1 MTTPPPTP
9 GPSTPGPSTPP
20 PTPRPPTTPRP
31 PAAPKSGP
39 RPAPW
44 VRTRLRAAPLGTLL
58 AAALA
63 FVAVLLAAA
72 LPRAQDRGADQA
84 LRSFLHNSGSTRAG
98 LQVTAPAP
106 ASGQS
111 AQALDRTLQSL
122 LAHTGNTFHVDADRV
137 VHGTRTTKRQPLT
150 NPELSRPHGLPPKMS
165 LLYIEQAQD
174 HVKLVEGRWPS
185 DTPRPAGA
193 ASYDPPLQVALS
205 RKAAD
210 TIGARVGS
218 VLESA
223 PLTDGTPSVEV
234 VGLYSAP
241 DETDD
246 FWVDLDCLPRACK
259 TFAGESYLWEA
270 DAFIGAG
277 DLDRMDLWGHNAE
290 DFWRLPVDVG
300 RLRADLLDA
309 TKEEIASYVAGPTA
323 AAIAFDTRRERIR
336 TTSWLP
342 ELFGQA
348 HDRRQAAAPLA
359 LIGPAGVGG
368 VAFVVLCLAGAL
380 AADRRD
386 AELRL
391 LLARGGSRSAIVGRL
406 LREGAVTVLP
416 AAAAA
421 TALAVLLLPTPR
433 LAPTLI
439 SAATVALLALLAFP
453 VRAAVLLTP
462 PRSAGRWRRPVAELL
477 VLAATAAAV
486 LEVRRRGVA
495 PAGSDPDPLLVASP
509 LLLALC
515 GALLLARVQPVVTGW
530 FARAAG
536 RRSGLVGFL
545 GLARAARG
553 SGARGA
559 GRSGPS
565 LLPMAALLLAIT
577 TGGFGAAVLQSVDSN
592 RLGVARLAV
601 GGDAAI
607 SAFGK
612 AELPEGL
619 AKAAGEL
626 PGVRTSVPLWIDHD
640 SSLVGT
646 VQRSSQV
653 NLIVVEPR
661 AYAELSRVLGC
672 GPFDPAL
679 LATAGGEPADA
690 PVPALFSS
698 GLARLGGSG
707 TFTLQPGN
715 GGEVRVRGA
724 AVIDCTPAVPAAD
737 AATVVLP
744 AGRAAALIGG
754 ADRPN
759 RWFGLGPVDGDRLR
773 ALVRTA
779 LPAEPASPSASASA
793 SASVSPSP
801 AVQSEGQDQAPAA
814 GTQPADE
821 VYPVR
826 TSADAVAELGSDP
839 LQRSAERL
847 FWASVAGAAGFA
859 LLAVLLTLM
868 RSVPERAAL
877 LARLRTMGLRRRQG
891 VALILAETLPQTLAA
906 ALGGALVAAAAVA
919 LLGPAMDLS
928 TLVGASVPIGVRVT
942 VGPVLTQALGLAALV
957 AAAVLVEAAT
967 SGRRQITTELRAG
980 DQR

>member
-1 MTTPPPTP
+1 MTTPP
-9 GPSTPGPSTPP
+9 SATPP
-20 PTPRPPTTPRP
+20 PATPPPAGPRTPAAPRP
-31 PAAPKSGP
+31 PAAPRSAP

-84 LRSFLHNSGSTRAG
+84 LRSFLSDAGPTRTS
-98 LQVTAPAP
+98 LQATAPAP

-111 AQALDRTLQSL
+111 AQALDQTLKSL
-122 LAHTGNTFHVDADRV
+122 LARTGNTFHVEAEKV
-137 VHGTRTTKRQPLT
+137 VHGTRTNKRQPLL
-150 NPELSRPHGLPPKMS
+150 NPELSRPHRLPPEMS
-165 LLYIEQAQD
+165 LLYVQQAQD
-174 HVKLVEGRWPS
+174 HVKLEEGRWPTG
-185 DTPRPAGA
+185 TPRTASEA
-193 ASYDPPLQVALS
+193 AYTPPLQVALS
-205 RKAAD
+205 RQAAEA
-210 TIGARVGS
+210 IGARVGS
-218 VLESA
+218 VLASA
-223 PLTDGTPSVEV
+223 PLVDGTPSVEV
-234 VGLYSAP
+234 VGLFSAT
-241 DETDD
+241 DETED
-246 FWVDLDCLPRACK
+246 FWVDMDCLPRACK
-259 TFAGESYLWEA
+259 KAVGESYLWEA
-270 DAFIGAG
+270 DALIGAG
-277 DLDRMDLWGHNAE
+277 DLDRMDLWGHDAQ
-290 DFWRLPVDVG
+290 DFWRLPVDVD
-300 RLRADLLDA
+300 RLRADRLDA
-309 TKEEIASYVAGPTA
+309 TKKEIASYVAGPTA
-323 AAIAFDTRRERIR
+323 ATLSFDTRRQRLR

-342 ELFGQA
+342 ELFEQA
-348 HDRRQAAAPLA
+348 HERRQAAAPLA

-406 LREGAVTVLP
+406 LGEGAVTVLP

-433 LAPTLI
+433 LAPALL

-462 PRSAGRWRRPVAELL
+462 ARPAGRWRRPVAELL

-486 LEVRRRGVA
+486 VEVRRRGVA
-495 PAGSDPDPLLVASP
+495 PAGSDPDPLLVVSP

-515 GALLLARVQPVVTGW
+515 GALLLARIQPVVTGW
-530 FARAAG
+530 FARVAG

-559 GRSGPS
+559 GGSGPS
-565 LLPMAALLLAIT
+565 VLPMVALLLAIT
-577 TGGFGAAVLQSVDSN
+577 TGGFGAAVLQSVESN
-592 RLGVARLAV
+592 RLGVARLTV

-612 AELPEGL
+612 ANLPDGL

-640 SSLVGT
+640 SALLGT

-653 NLIVVEPR
+653 NLIVVEPA

-672 GPFDPAL
+672 GSFDPAL
-679 LATAGGEPADA
+679 LATGGGESADA

-698 GLARLGGSG
+698 GVARLGGSG
-707 TFTLQPGN
+707 TFTVQPGN

-724 AVIDCTPAVPAAD
+724 AVIDCTPAVPAPD

-744 AGRAAALIGG
+744 AGRATALVGG
-754 ADRPN
+754 SDRPN
-759 RWFGLGPVDGDRLR
+759 RWFGLGTVDGDRLR
-773 ALVRTA
+773 ALVRSA
-779 LPAEPASPSASASA
+779 LPPESAAPSATPAGSAAASAS
-793 SASVSPSP
+793 P
-801 AVQSEGQDQAPAA
+801 AAPAP

-826 TSADAVAELGSDP
+826 TSADAVTELGADP

-868 RSVPERAAL
+868 RTVPERAAL

-906 ALGGALVAAAAVA
+906 ALGGALVAGAAVA

-928 TLVGASVPIGVRVT
+928 TLVGASVPTGVRLT
-942 VGPVLTQALGLAALV
+942 AGPVLSQALGLAALV

>member
-1 MTTPPPTP
+1 MTTPP
-9 GPSTPGPSTPP
+9 SATPP
-20 PTPRPPTTPRP
+20 PSEPRTPSAPRP
-31 PAAPKSGP
+31 PAAPRSGP

-84 LRSFLHNSGSTRAG
+84 LRSFLNEAGSTRTS
-98 LQVTAPAP
+98 LQATAPAP

-111 AQALDRTLQSL
+111 AQALDRTLKSL
-122 LAHTGNTFHVDADRV
+122 LARTGNTFHVEAEKV
-137 VHGTRTTKRQPLT
+137 VHGTRTNKRQPLM
-150 NPELSRPHGLPPKMS
+150 NPELSRPHRLPPEMS
-165 LLYIEQAQD
+165 LLYVQQAQD
-174 HVKLVEGRWPS
+174 HVNLVEGRWPTG
-185 DTPRPAGA
+185 TPRPAGGA
-193 ASYDPPLQVALS
+193 AYAPPLQVALS
-205 RKAAD
+205 RQAAE

-218 VLESA
+218 VLASA
-223 PLTDGTPSVEV
+223 PLVDGTPSVEV
-234 VGLYSAP
+234 VGLFSVP
-241 DETDD
+241 DETED
-246 FWVDLDCLPRACK
+246 FWVGLDCLPRACK
-259 TFAGESYLWEA
+259 KTVGESYLWEA
-270 DAFIGAG
+270 DALIGAG
-277 DLDRMDLWGHNAE
+277 DLDRMDLWGHDAQ
-290 DFWRLPVDVG
+290 DFWRLPVDVD
-300 RLRADLLDA
+300 RLRADRLDA
-309 TKEEIASYVAGPTA
+309 TKKEIASYVAGPTA
-323 AAIAFDTRRERIR
+323 ATLSFETRRERLR

-342 ELFGQA
+342 ELFEQA
-348 HDRRQAAAPLA
+348 HERRQAAAPLA
-359 LIGPAGVGG
+359 LLGPAGVGG

-406 LREGAVTVLP
+406 LGEGAVTVLP

-433 LAPTLI
+433 LAPALL

-462 PRSAGRWRRPVAELL
+462 ARPAGRWRRPVAELL

-495 PAGSDPDPLLVASP
+495 PAGSDPDPLLVVSP

-530 FARAAG
+530 FARVAG

-559 GRSGPS
+559 GSPGPS
-565 LLPMAALLLAIT
+565 VLPMVALLLAIT
-577 TGGFGAAVLQSVDSN
+577 TGGFGAAVLQSVESN

-612 AELPEGL
+612 ANLPDGL

-640 SSLVGT
+640 SALVGT

-653 NLIVVEPR
+653 NLIVVEPA

-672 GPFDPAL
+672 GSFDPAL
-679 LATAGGEPADA
+679 LATGGGDSADA

-698 GLARLGGSG
+698 GVARLGGSG
-707 TFTLQPGN
+707 TFTVQPGN
-715 GGEVRVRGA
+715 GAEVRVRGA
-724 AVIDCTPAVPAAD
+724 KVIDCTPAVPAAD

-744 AGRAAALIGG
+744 AGRATALIGG
-754 ADRPN
+754 SDRPN

-773 ALVRTA
+773 ALVRSA
-779 LPAEPASPSASASA
+779 LPPESATPAATGAASPADAAAASAS
-793 SASVSPSP
+793 P
-801 AVQSEGQDQAPAA
+801 AAPATGA
-814 GTQPADE
+814 QPADE

-826 TSADAVAELGSDP
+826 TSADAVAELGADP

-868 RSVPERAAL
+868 RTVPERAAL

-906 ALGGALVAAAAVA
+906 ALGGALVAGAAVT
-919 LLGPAMDLS
+919 LLGPAMDLT
-928 TLVGASVPIGVRVT
+928 TLVGASVPTGVRLT
-942 VGPVLTQALGLAALV
+942 AGPVLTQALGLAALV

>member
-1 MTTPPPTP
+1 MTTPPP
-9 GPSTPGPSTPP
+9 SA
-20 PTPRPPTTPRP
+20 PRP
-31 PAAPKSGP
+31 PAAPTAGP

-84 LRSFLHNSGSTRAG
+84 LRSFLDHSGSTRTS

-122 LAHTGNTFHVDADRV
+122 LARTGNTFHVDVDSV
-137 VHGTRTTKRQPLT
+137 VHGTRTTKRQPLL
-150 NPELSRPHGLPPKMS
+150 NPELSRPHRLPPEMS
-165 LLYIEQAQD
+165 LLYVQQAQD
-174 HVKLVEGRWPS
+174 HVKLVEGRWPG
-185 DTPRPAGA
+185 DTPRTVGGA
-193 ASYDPPLQVALS
+193 TYEPPIQVALS
-205 RKAAD
+205 QQAAQ

-218 VLESA
+218 VLKSA
-223 PLTDGTPSVEV
+223 PLVDGTPAVEV
-234 VGLYSAP
+234 VGVFSVP

-246 FWVDLDCLPRACK
+246 FWVNMDCLPRACK
-259 TFAGESYLWEA
+259 KAVGESYLWEA

-277 DLDRMDLWGHNAE
+277 DLDRTDLWGHNAE
-290 DFWRLPVDVG
+290 DFWRLPVEVG
-300 RLRADLLDA
+300 RLRADRLDA

-323 AAIAFDTRRERIR
+323 AAISFDTRRERIR

-342 ELFGQA
+342 ELFEQA

-391 LLARGGSRSAIVGRL
+391 MLARGGSRSAIVGRL

-433 LAPTLI
+433 LAPALL

-462 PRSAGRWRRPVAELL
+462 PRPAGRWRRPVAELL
-477 VLAATAAAV
+477 VLTATAAAV

-530 FARAAG
+530 FARLAG

-565 LLPMAALLLAIT
+565 VLPMVALLLAIT
-577 TGGFGAAVLQSVDSN
+577 TGGFGAAVLQSVESN
-592 RLGVARLAV
+592 RLGVARLTV

-640 SSLVGT
+640 SALVGT

-653 NLIVVEPR
+653 NLIVAEPR

-679 LATAGGEPADA
+679 LATPGGEAADA

-707 TFTLQPGN
+707 TFTVQPGN
-715 GGEVRVRGA
+715 GGEVRVRGV
-724 AVIDCTPAVPAAD
+724 AVVDCTPAVPAAD

-744 AGRAAALIGG
+744 ASRAAALISG

-773 ALVRTA
+773 ALVRSA
-779 LPAEPASPSASASA
+779 LPAAAPSPSPSPSPSASAA
-793 SASVSPSP
+793 ASPSP
-801 AVQSEGQDQAPAA
+801 AAPAP

-906 ALGGALVAAAAVA
+906 TLGGALVAAAAVA

-928 TLVGASVPIGVRVT
+928 TLVGARVPTGVRLT
-942 VGPVLTQALGLAALV
+942 AGPVLTQALGLAALV

>member
-1 MTTPPPTP
+1 MTTPP
-9 GPSTPGPSTPP
+9 SATPP
-20 PTPRPPTTPRP
+20 PSEPRTPTAPRT
-31 PAAPKSGP
+31 PAAPRSGP

-84 LRSFLHNSGSTRAG
+84 LRSFLNDSGPTRTS
-98 LQVTAPAP
+98 LQATAPAP

-111 AQALDRTLQSL
+111 SQALDQTLKSL
-122 LAHTGNTFHVDADRV
+122 LARTGNTFHVEAEKV
-137 VHGTRTTKRQPLT
+137 VHGTRTNKRQPLL
-150 NPELSRPHGLPPKMS
+150 NPELSRPHRLPPEMS
-165 LLYIEQAQD
+165 LLYVQQAQD
-174 HVKLVEGRWPS
+174 HVKLEEGRWPTG
-185 DTPRPAGA
+185 TPRTSAGA
-193 ASYDPPLQVALS
+193 AYAPPLQVALS
-205 RKAAD
+205 RQAAE

-218 VLESA
+218 VLASA
-223 PLTDGTPSVEV
+223 PLVDGTPSVEV
-234 VGLYSAP
+234 VGLFSVR
-241 DETDD
+241 DETED
-246 FWVDLDCLPRACK
+246 FWVGLDCLPRACK
-259 TFAGESYLWEA
+259 KVVGESYLWEA
-270 DAFIGAG
+270 DALIGAG
-277 DLDRMDLWGHNAE
+277 DLDRMDLWGHDAQ
-290 DFWRLPVDVG
+290 DFWRLPVDVD
-300 RLRADLLDA
+300 RLRADRLDA
-309 TKEEIASYVAGPTA
+309 TKKEIASYVAGPTA
-323 AAIAFDTRRERIR
+323 ATLSFETRRERLR

-342 ELFGQA
+342 ELFEQA
-348 HDRRQAAAPLA
+348 HERRQAAAPLA

-391 LLARGGSRSAIVGRL
+391 MLARGGSRSAIVGRL
-406 LREGAVTVLP
+406 LGEGAVTVLP

-433 LAPTLI
+433 LAPALL

-462 PRSAGRWRRPVAELL
+462 ARPAGRWRRPVAELL

-486 LEVRRRGVA
+486 VEVRRRGVA
-495 PAGSDPDPLLVASP
+495 PAGSDPDPLLVVSP

-530 FARAAG
+530 FARVAG

-553 SGARGA
+553 SGARGS
-559 GRSGPS
+559 GSSGPS
-565 LLPMAALLLAIT
+565 VLPMVALLLAIT
-577 TGGFGAAVLQSVDSN
+577 TGGFGAAVLQSVESN
-592 RLGVARLAV
+592 RLGVARLTV

-612 AELPEGL
+612 ANLPDGL

-640 SSLVGT
+640 SALVGT

-653 NLIVVEPR
+653 NLIVVEPA

-672 GPFDPAL
+672 GSFDPAL
-679 LATAGGEPADA
+679 LATGGGESADA

-698 GLARLGGSG
+698 GVARLGGSG
-707 TFTLQPGN
+707 TFTVQPGN

-744 AGRAAALIGG
+744 AGRATALVGG
-754 ADRPN
+754 SDRPN

-773 ALVRTA
+773 ALVRSA
-779 LPAEPASPSASASA
+779 LPPESAPPAAPPADAAGASAS
-793 SASVSPSP
+793 P
-801 AVQSEGQDQAPAA
+801 AAPAPGA
-814 GTQPADE
+814 QPADE

-826 TSADAVAELGSDP
+826 TSSDAVAELGADP

-868 RSVPERAAL
+868 RTVPERAAL

-906 ALGGALVAAAAVA
+906 ALGGALVAGAAVA

-928 TLVGASVPIGVRVT
+928 TLVGASVPTGVRLT
-942 VGPVLTQALGLAALV
+942 AGPVLTQALGLAALV